1 MKQCKYVV
9 NNMDVLKTAY
19 GDMVEALKEHGTLN
33 LEWKRRGND
42 RSKTQNSLFHIWC
55 GEIASQMY
63 QRTGDESYTKI
74 GVKLVLKKMFL
85 GEETIK
91 VGKSEIEK
99 QIRKSSKLDKGEMFF
114 FMQQVEAFAFE
125 NNLSLSHPA
134 DNEYDKLK
142 EYQHAV

>member
-19 GDMVEALKEHGTLN
+19 EDMVEALKEHGTLN
-33 LEWKRRGND
+33 LEWKRQGD
-42 RSKTQNSLFHIWC
+42 SRSKTQNSLFHIWC

-91 VGKSEIEK
+91 VGKSEIER
-99 QIRKSSKLDKGEMFF
+99 QVRKSSKLDKGEMFF
-114 FMQQVEAFAFE
+114 FMQQIEAFAFE

>member
-1 MKQCKYVV
+1 
-9 NNMDVLKTAY
+9 
-19 GDMVEALKEHGTLN
+19 MVAALKEHWTISI
-33 LEWKRRGND
+33 EWKRKGDD
-42 RSKTQNSLFHIWC
+42 RSKTQNALFHMWC
-55 GEIASQMY
+55 GEIASQMWK
-63 QRTGDESYTKI
+63 RTGDESYTKI

-91 VGKSEIEK
+91 VGKSEIER
-99 QIRKSSKLDKGEMFF
+99 QVRKSSKLDKGEMFF
-114 FMQQVEAFAFE
+114 FMQQIEAFAFE